1 VGNKIL
7 VSVFDSERTAFEGLT
22 ALKDLHRDGDVTL
35 YASTV
40 IAKDASGTVSVR
52 QAADRGPIGT
62 LVGIVTGGL
71 VGLLGGPAGV
81 AVGAYVGGFGGLMY
95 DLFKAGV
102 SMDFVDE
109 VSASLIPGTAAVV
122 ADIDEMW
129 VTPIDTRLGALGG
142 TTFRRLPGE
151 VIDTELIRETDAA
164 RAELEQLR
172 AELAATTGEAKAK
185 VEASIEAQRRK
196 LEALDERLGKAIDQ
210 QEAEFRR
217 GSPRCG
223 AAGQGARAS
232 GTDRHPHGRAEGVA
246 RGAQGEAP
254 RPAGSRRSP
263 SRPRARR
270 SCPDRGERRGPPV
283 LEPPVAPP
291 FIRDGAS
298 HPHGAAAK
306 SAADGLPDQAGR
318 IDRIV

>member
-22 ALKDLHRDGDVTL
+22 ALKDLHRDGDITV

-40 IAKDASGTVSVR
+40 IAKDPAGTVSVR
-52 QAADRGPIGT
+52 QTADRGPMGT

-109 VSASLIPGTAAVV
+109 VGASLTPGKAAIV

-151 VIDTELIRETDAA
+151 VIDAELIRETDAA
-164 RAELEQLR
+164 RMELEQLR
-172 AELAATTGEAKAK
+172 AELRQSSGEAKANVQK
-185 VEASIEAQRRK
+185 AIEAQQRK
-196 LEALDERLGKAIDQ
+196 LEGMVERVDKTLA
-210 QEAEFRR
+210 QEKAEFE
-217 GSPRCG
+217 
-223 AAGQGARAS
+223 ARLATLREQQSKARESQRQRIDARMAELKAS
-232 GTDRHPHGRAEGVA
+232 HEA
-246 RGAQGEAP
+246 RKAKLEE
-254 RPAGSRRSP
+254 
-263 SRPRARR
+263 ARR
-270 SCPDRGERRGPPV
+270 LAKES
-283 LEPPVAPP
+283 VAAT
-291 FIRDGAS
+291 R
-298 HPHGAAAK
+298 AA
-306 SAADGLPDQAGR
+306 LVP
-318 IDRIV
+318 